1 MLVIGRELRSL
12 VIEMVMSTDMSC
24 HFQQIKTMRNA
35 LTQTLRSV
43 LLKSSDSNMCVVMQ
57 NTQWGRGLGWGG
69 HGQQINVMDRVQ
81 SPEHSLL

>member
-57 NTQWGRGLGWGG
+57 NTQWGRGWGWGG